1 MKVKVPHM
9 KIVKDQKR
17 KKNRK
22 VERSGRH
29 TLEVREKLRIE
40 EKRDLVTL
48 KISKN
53 QYFCKWL
60 YSTKLA
66 SLQSPKLNI

>member
-40 EKRDLVTL
+40 EKREVGGTNL
-48 KISKN
+48 
-53 QYFCKWL
+53 
-60 YSTKLA
+60 
-66 SLQSPKLNI
+66 